1 MGMQPKLRFK
11 GFTDDWEKRK
21 LGDVSSSFEYGLNA
35 ASKKFDG
42 KHKYIRITDID
53 DETHLFSKS
62 NLTSPDINLDKAIEY
77 MLRPNDI
84 LFARTGASV
93 GKTYKYIQTDGEVYF
108 AGFLIRATISKD
120 NDVDFI
126 YQHTLTNKYKNFIKV
141 TSQRSGQPG
150 VNAKEFR
157 TFEIMI
163 PKHDEQ
169 QKVGDLLKTF
179 DQLITVN
186 QRKVDLLKKKK
197 AGYLQKLFPRNGQN
211 KPELRFKGYTDAW
224 EKRKLESIFKE
235 RTERSSEGT
244 MLSVTI
250 NDGVVLANSL
260 SRKNVSS
267 SDKSNYKLVR
277 KDDIAYNSMRMWQS
291 ASGVSNYEG
300 IVSPAYTVLIPEHDV
315 NSSFFGY
322 YFKRTVMK
330 QVFQKNS
337 QGLTSDTWNLKYP
350 LLKNIVVQIPSIEEQ
365 IKISEFLKQV
375 DKLIAVNQRKVDLL
389 KKRKSHCFKKCL
401 SKYNLK

>member
-1 MGMQPKLRFK
+1 MG
-11 GFTDDWEKRK
+11 KRK
-21 LGDVSSSFEYGLNA
+21 LKDFLIES
-35 ASKKFDG
+35 
-42 KHKYIRITDID
+42 R
-53 DETHLFSKS
+53 
-62 NLTSPDINLDKAIEY
+62 DK
-77 MLRPNDI
+77 
-84 LFARTGASV
+84 G
-93 GKTYKYIQTDGEVYF
+93 TDGLKAKKLTVKLWGKGVVKKESVYLGSSATKYF
-108 AGFLIRATISKD
+108 TRHAGQLMYGKLDFLHGAFGIVPQELEGYES
-120 NDVDFI
+120 
-126 YQHTLTNKYKNFIKV
+126 TLDSPAFNVLEINQYFLLQKLLQKNFYLYEGLIANGSRKAKRIHVDTFLDMSVKLPKREEQDKV
-141 TSQRSGQPG
+141 ACIFQ
-150 VNAKEFR
+150 N
-157 TFEIMI
+157 
-163 PKHDEQ
+163 
-169 QKVGDLLKTF
+169 L

-211 KPELRFKGYTDAW
+211 KPELRFKGYTYAW

-389 KKRKSHCFKKCL
+389 KKEKKSLLQKMFV
-401 SKYNLK
+401 

>member
-1 MGMQPKLRFK
+1 MQPKLRFK
-11 GFTDDWEKRK
+11 GFTDD
-21 LGDVSSSFEYGLNA
+21 
-35 ASKKFDG
+35 
-42 KHKYIRITDID
+42 
-53 DETHLFSKS
+53 
-62 NLTSPDINLDKAIEY
+62 
-77 MLRPNDI
+77 
-84 LFARTGASV
+84 
-93 GKTYKYIQTDGEVYF
+93 
-108 AGFLIRATISKD
+108 
-120 NDVDFI
+120 
-126 YQHTLTNKYKNFIKV
+126 
-141 TSQRSGQPG
+141 
-150 VNAKEFR
+150 
-157 TFEIMI
+157 
-163 PKHDEQ
+163 
-169 QKVGDLLKTF
+169 
-179 DQLITVN
+179 
-186 QRKVDLLKKKK
+186 
-197 AGYLQKLFPRNGQN
+197 
-211 KPELRFKGYTDAW
+211 W

-375 DKLIAVNQRKVDLL
+375 DKLIAVNQGSNYFFDKSMCFHLRS
-389 KKRKSHCFKKCL
+389 KKSISF
-401 SKYNLK
+401 N

>member
-11 GFTDDWEKRK
+11 GFTDDWEKRKLESIFKERTERSSEGTMLSVTINDGVVLANSLSRKNVSSSDKSNYKLVRKDDIAYNSMRMWQSASGVSNYEGIVSPAYTVLIPEHDVNSSFFGYYFKRTVMKQVFQKNSQGLTSDTWNLKYPLLKNIVVQIPSIEEQIKISEFLKQVDKLIAVNQRKVDLLKKKKAGYLQKLFPRNGQNKPELRFKGYTDAWEKRK

-186 QRKVDLLKKKK
+186 QRKVDLLKKEKK
-197 AGYLQKLFPRNGQN
+197 SLLQKMF
-211 KPELRFKGYTDAW
+211 
-224 EKRKLESIFKE
+224 
-235 RTERSSEGT
+235 
-244 MLSVTI
+244 V
-250 NDGVVLANSL
+250 
-260 SRKNVSS
+260 
-267 SDKSNYKLVR
+267 
-277 KDDIAYNSMRMWQS
+277 
-291 ASGVSNYEG
+291 
-300 IVSPAYTVLIPEHDV
+300 
-315 NSSFFGY
+315 
-322 YFKRTVMK
+322 
-330 QVFQKNS
+330 
-337 QGLTSDTWNLKYP
+337 
-350 LLKNIVVQIPSIEEQ
+350 
-365 IKISEFLKQV
+365 
-375 DKLIAVNQRKVDLL
+375 
-389 KKRKSHCFKKCL
+389 
-401 SKYNLK
+401 